1 MFELV
6 FRVFLSSFQSL
17 VPSACLTCY
26 SVPKIT
32 LMLQQTPSF
41 VRLFKE
47 IDMHDVPT
55 VGGKN
60 ASLGEMFQNLTKK
73 GIRIPDGFAT
83 TADAFRFYITE
94 NQLDKYIQQTLK
106 GLDVNSLSKLRAAA
120 LKVRTAI
127 LKGKIPHAMEKE
139 IVAAYR
145 DLSRREGVGKPID
158 VAVRSSATAEDLP
171 GASFAGQQDT
181 YLNIRGEKEVLDAV
195 RRCFASL
202 FTDRAI
208 AYRQEK
214 GFDHLKV
221 ALSCGVQKMVRSDK
235 ASAGVM
241 FTIDTES
248 GFRDV
253 VLINAAWGLGESVV
267 QGQVSPDQYFV
278 FKPLLS
284 NPAFDPIINRRIGMK
299 EIKII
304 YADGKKGGPI
314 KTVPVPPKEQRLPC
328 LTDTEILTLAKW
340 GMEIEKYYSGLAKVD
355 RPMDIEWA
363 KDGVTNKLYIVQARP
378 ETVQAGRDQGKIKSF
393 KLKKTG
399 KILSQGLSIGS
410 AIGKGVVRVIK
421 DVHSLKDFND
431 GDILVT
437 RMTDPDW
444 VPVMKR
450 AGAIVTDSGGRTCH
464 AAIVARELGT
474 PAIVGTK
481 TGTKVLKEKQKVT
494 VSCAEGETG
503 HVYEGLLPFE
513 IEEMDLNS
521 LQKPKTRIMMNIAQP
536 DLAFKHSFI
545 PNSGVGLARTEFIF
559 TDYIKVHPLALM
571 HMDKVDAKT
580 RKEIDEITYPY
591 KDKKAYFV
599 DRLAEGTAMLAAA
612 FYPNDVIV
620 RMSDFKTNE
629 YASLIGGT
637 AYEPKESNP
646 MIGWR
651 GASRYYDG
659 AYREAFLLECKAIKK
674 VREEM
679 GLENVIVM
687 IPFCRTPKE
696 GELVLKTMAEAGLIR
711 GKKGLKVYVMVEIP
725 SNIILADKFA
735 DLFDGFSIGS
745 NDLTQLT
752 LGVDRDSELVSHIYD
767 EQNEAVQISIR
778 SVIQAAKKKG
788 IKIGICGQ
796 APSDY
801 PEFAKFLVREGIDS
815 MSLNPDSVY
824 KTTQAILKTEQE
836 IGKK

>member
-1 MFELV
+1 MNTM
-6 FRVFLSSFQSL
+6 
-17 VPSACLTCY
+17 P
-26 SVPKIT
+26 
-32 LMLQQTPSF
+32 QQNAPF
-41 VRLFKE
+41 VRHFRE
-47 IDMHDVPT
+47 IDMRDVPS

-60 ASLGEMFQNLTKK
+60 ASLGEMFQHLTKK
-73 GIRIPDGFAT
+73 GIRVPDGFAT

-94 NQLDKYIQQTLK
+94 NRLDALIRDTLK
-106 GLDVNSLSKLRAAA
+106 GLNIKSLKSLQAAG
-120 LKVRTAI
+120 LKIRTAI
-127 LKGKIPHAMEKE
+127 QNGKIPHEMERQ
-139 IVAAYR
+139 IAAAYR
-145 DLSRREGVGKPID
+145 DLSKREGVGKPID

-181 YLNIRGEKEVLDAV
+181 YLNIRGEKDVLDAI

-278 FKPLLS
+278 FKPLLT
-284 NPAFDPIINRRIGMK
+284 NPANDPIISRRIGAK
-299 EIKII
+299 EQKII
-304 YADGKKGGPI
+304 YAEGRNVGRPI
-314 KTVPVPPKEQRLPC
+314 KTVAVAPKDQRAAC
-328 LTDTEILTLAKW
+328 LTDAEILTLAKW
-340 GMEIEKYYSGLAKVD
+340 GVEIEKYYSEIAKTD
-355 RPMDIEWA
+355 RPMDTEWA
-363 KDGVTNKLYIVQARP
+363 KDGVTGKLYIVQARP
-378 ETVQAGRDQGKIKSF
+378 ETVQAGKDRAKIRSF
-393 KLKKTG
+393 KLTKTG
-399 KILSQGLSIGS
+399 KILTQGLSVGS
-410 AIGKGVVRVIK
+410 GIGKGVVRVVK
-421 DVHSLKDFND
+421 DVHSLKQFND

-437 RMTDPDW
+437 HMTDPDW

-474 PAIVGTK
+474 PAVVGT
-481 TGTKVLKEKQKVT
+481 GNATKALKAGRKVT

-503 HVYEGLLPFE
+503 HVYDGLLPFE
-513 IEEMDLNS
+513 VEEMDLSS
-521 LQKPKTRIMMNIAQP
+521 LKKPKTRIMMNIAQP
-536 DLAFKHSFI
+536 DLAFKYSFI

-559 TDYIKVHPLALM
+559 TDHIKVHPLALM

-580 RKEIDEITYPY
+580 KKEIEEITYPY
-591 KDKKAYFV
+591 KDKKAFFV
-599 DRLAEGTAMLAAA
+599 DKLSEGVAMLAAA

-620 RMSDFKTNE
+620 RMSDFKSNE
-629 YASLIGGT
+629 YASLVGGT
-637 AYEPKESNP
+637 QYEPKESNP

-651 GASRYYDG
+651 GASRYYEG
-659 AYREAFLLECKAIKK
+659 AYREAFMLECKAIKK
-674 VREEM
+674 VREEI
-679 GLENVIVM
+679 GLDNVIVM

-725 SNIILADKFA
+725 SNIILADKYA

-752 LGVDRDSELVSHIYD
+752 LGVDRDSELVSRIYD
-767 EQNEAVQISIR
+767 EQNEAVETSIA
-778 SVIQAAKKKG
+778 SVIKAAKKKG

-815 MSLNPDSVY
+815 ISLNPDSVY

>member
-1 MFELV
+1 M
-6 FRVFLSSFQSL
+6 
-17 VPSACLTCY
+17 
-26 SVPKIT
+26 
-32 LMLQQTPSF
+32 TPMPHKNLPL
-41 VRLFKE
+41 VRLYKD
-47 IDMHDVPT
+47 IDMRDVAS

-60 ASLGEMFQNLTKK
+60 ASLGEMFQHLTKR

-94 NQLDKYIQQTLK
+94 NGLDKLIRDTLK
-106 GLDVNSLSKLRAAA
+106 GLNVSSLKNLRAAG
-120 LKVRTAI
+120 LKIRQAI
-127 LKGKIPHAMEKE
+127 LKGKIPQDLERE
-139 IVAAYR
+139 IISAYR
-145 DLSRREGVGKPID
+145 DLSKREGTGGKPVD

-181 YLNIRGEKEVLDAV
+181 YLNIHGEKMVIDAV

-267 QGQVSPDQYFV
+267 QGKVSPDQYFV
-278 FKPLLS
+278 FKPLLAK
-284 NPAFDPIINRRIGMK
+284 PGFDPIINRRIGAK
-299 EIKII
+299 ECKII
-304 YADGKKGGPI
+304 YSDGKKDPI
-314 KTVPVPPKEQRLPC
+314 KTVTVPPKEQRLPC
-328 LTDTEILTLAKW
+328 LKDSEILTLARW
-340 GMEIEKYYSGLAKVD
+340 GMEIESYYSTLAKTD

-363 KDGVTNKLYIVQARP
+363 KDGVNGRLYIVQARP
-378 ETVQAGRDQGKIKSF
+378 ETVQAERDQGKIRSY
-393 KLKKTG
+393 KLKKAG
-399 KILSQGLSIGS
+399 KVLTQGLSIGS
-410 AIGKGVVRVIK
+410 AIGKGVVRVVK
-421 DVHSLKDFND
+421 DVHALKDFKD
-431 GDILVT
+431 GDILIT

-450 AGAIVTDSGGRTCH
+450 ASAIVTDSGGRTCH

-474 PAIVGTK
+474 PAIVGARNA
-481 TGTKVLKEKQKVT
+481 TKVLKEGQKVT

-503 HVYEGLLPFE
+503 HVYDGFLPFD
-513 IEEMDLNS
+513 IEEMDLNA
-521 LQKPKTRIMMNIAQP
+521 LKKPKTRIMMNIAQP

-571 HMDKVDAKT
+571 HMDKVDAKL

-599 DRLAEGTAMLAAA
+599 DRLAEGVAMLAAA

-629 YASLIGGT
+629 YASLVGGT

-659 AYREAFLLECKAIKK
+659 AYREAFMLECKAIKK

-696 GELVLKTMAEAGLIR
+696 GEKVLATMAEAGLAR
-711 GKKGLKVYVMVEIP
+711 GKKGLQVYVMVEIP
-725 SNIILADKFA
+725 SNIILAEQFA

-767 EQNEAVQISIR
+767 EQNQAVQDSIR
-778 SVIQAAKKKG
+778 HVIKAAKKKG

-836 IGKK
+836 MHR